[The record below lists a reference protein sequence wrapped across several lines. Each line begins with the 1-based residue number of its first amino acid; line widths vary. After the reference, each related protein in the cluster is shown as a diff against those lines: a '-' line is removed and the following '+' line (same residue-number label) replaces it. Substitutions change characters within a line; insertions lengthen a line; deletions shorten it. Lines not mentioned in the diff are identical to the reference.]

1 MTVDT
6 NNEIFAQDAAF
17 WQNYSKGR
25 PQPPPS
31 LFQRIYDYH
40 RQHHGQFGVVHD
52 VGAGNGVY
60 SRLLRSQFQH
70 VIVSDVVPGN
80 IQQAEKRLGMDGYTY
95 REGKMEEIRDITDGS
110 VDLVIAL
117 NAIHWADQTAAMKT
131 IAAQLKPGGT
141 FAAATFG
148 AARFR
153 DDRVQNVWDRIM
165 TEGGRLL
172 LKTAENR
179 RDTINVMARS
189 QDRYNV
195 APLDEGFQPGVR
207 RIFLNMDRG
216 GLTGILPPE
225 NRGDVTDPDFTGP
238 NDVLVDERDEEWRFE
253 LSLETFQEHFR
264 SFPHA
269 ARDPETFAPLWKEV
283 EDLVRQGHRLDG
295 YWPVA
300 LILATRNIDKVL

>member
-1 MTVDT
+1 MTLDT
-6 NNEIFAQDAAF
+6 NDEVFAQDAAF

-40 RQHHGQFGVVHD
+40 RQKGGHFGVVHD

-70 VIVSDVVPGN
+70 VIVSDVVPEN
-80 IQQAEKRLGMDGYTY
+80 VQQAGKKLGTDGYTY
-95 REGKMEEIRDITDGS
+95 REGKMEDIRDIADGS

-117 NAIHWADQTAAMKT
+117 NAIHWADQTAAVEA
-131 IAAQLKPGGT
+131 IADQLKPGGT

-153 DDRVQNVWDRIM
+153 DARVQDVWERIM
-165 TEGGRLL
+165 IEGGRLL
-172 LKTAENR
+172 LKTAEKP
-179 RDTINVMARS
+179 RDMINVMARS

-195 APLDEGFQPGVR
+195 APLDERYFQPGVQ
-207 RIFLNMDRG
+207 RIFLNMETG

-225 NRGDVTDPDFTGP
+225 NRVDVTDPDFAGP
-238 NDVLVDERDEEWRFE
+238 NDVLADERDEGWWFE
-253 LSLETFQEHFR
+253 MNLDTFQEHFR

-269 ARDPETFAPLWKEV
+269 ARDPEVFAPLWKEV
-283 EDLVRQGHRLDG
+283 EDLVRQGSRLDG

-300 LILATRNIDKVL
+300 VILATRNND

>member
-6 NNEIFAQDAAF
+6 NDQIFAQDAAF

-31 LFQRIYDYH
+31 FFQRIYDYH
-40 RQHHGQFGVVHD
+40 RQQNGRFAVVHD

-60 SRLLRSQFQH
+60 SRVLRSHFQH
-70 VIVSDVVPGN
+70 VIVSDVVPDN
-80 IQQAEKRLGMDGYTY
+80 VHQAEKRLGTDGYSY
-95 REGKMEEIRDITDGS
+95 RVGKMEDIKDLAPGS
-110 VDLVIAL
+110 VDLVLAL
-117 NAIHWADQTAAMKT
+117 NAIHWADQTAAMET
-131 IAAQLKPGGT
+131 IAAQLTPGGT

-153 DDRVQNVWDRIM
+153 DARVQKVWEQISV
-165 TEGGRLL
+165 EGGRLL
-172 LKTAENR
+172 LKTAENPG
-179 RDTINVMARS
+179 DTINVMARS

-195 APLDEGFQPGVR
+195 APLDEQLFQPGAR
-207 RIFLNMDRG
+207 RIFLNMQGG

-225 NRGDVTDPDFTGP
+225 NREDVTDPDFTGL
-238 NDVLVDERDEEWRFE
+238 NDVVVDERDEGWRFE
-253 LSLETFQEHFR
+253 LDLQGFEEHFR

-269 ARDPETFAPLWKEV
+269 SRDPEAFAPLWKEV
-283 EDLVRQGHRLDG
+283 EDLVRSGSRLDG

-300 LILATRNIDKVL
+300 IILATRRVET